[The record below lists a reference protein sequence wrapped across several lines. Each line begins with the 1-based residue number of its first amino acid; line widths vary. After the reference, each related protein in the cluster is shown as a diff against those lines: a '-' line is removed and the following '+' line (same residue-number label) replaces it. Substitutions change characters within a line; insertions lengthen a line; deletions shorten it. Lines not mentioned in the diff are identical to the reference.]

1 MSVFVVDTQCAN
13 IASMLGALGR
23 LGADACLGGERAR
36 LQSAP
41 LVVLPGVGTFGS
53 AMSRLNDLDLAE
65 PLAARLRAGKP
76 TLCVCVGFQLL
87 FEGSEESPG
96 VPGLGILP
104 GQVKRFPSHVRVPQF
119 GWNTIEQQTPCELL
133 QNGYY
138 YFANSYY
145 AAKVPEEFGSAG
157 AEHGVKFVA
166 GVERGAI
173 LGCQFHPELSSQA
186 GLALLGR
193 WLRRGQEASC

>member
-1 MSVFVVDTQCAN
+1 MMS
-13 IASMLGALGR
+13 ALGR
-23 LGADACLGGERAR
+23 LGADAGLGVEPSR

-53 AMSRLNDLDLAE
+53 AMSRLNDLNLAE
-65 PLAARLRAGKP
+65 PLRERLRAGKP

-96 VPGLGILP
+96 VQGLGILP
-104 GQVKRFPSHVRVPQF
+104 GPVQRFPDHVRVPQF
-119 GWNTIEQQTPCELL
+119 GWNTIQSQTACELL
-133 QNGYY
+133 QDGYY

-145 AAKVPEEFGSAG
+145 AATVPETYGSAS
-157 AEHGVKFVA
+157 AEHGVRFVA
-166 GVERGAI
+166 GVEQGAV

-193 WLRRGQEASC
+193 WLRRAQEASC

>member
-1 MSVFVVDTQCAN
+1 MMS
-13 IASMLGALGR
+13 ALGR
-23 LGADACLGGERAR
+23 LGADAGLGVEPSR

-53 AMSRLNDLDLAE
+53 AMSRLNDLDLTA
-65 PLAARLRAGKP
+65 PLTERLRAGKP

-87 FEGSEESPG
+87 FESSEESPG
-96 VPGLGILP
+96 VQGLGILS
-104 GQVKRFPSHVRVPQF
+104 GRVQRFPHHVRVPQF
-119 GWNTIEQQTPCELL
+119 GWNTIQSQTACELL
-133 QNGYY
+133 QDGYY

-145 AAKVPEEFGSAG
+145 AANAPEAFGSAN

-166 GVERGAI
+166 GVEQGAV

-193 WLRRGQEASC
+193 WLRRAQEAAC